1 MIARVGLGDAAF
13 SCAPGYYQPS
23 PDYTACIPNDWMRV
37 PGCWIGP
44 KTDWPLVCPSLSC
57 GGSLC
62 PTAQS
67 APAPSYS
74 APAPSAP
81 APSTPAAVGPQ
92 PNYSTAPK
100 VVTVEIQ
107 TPDGAVS
114 VAMPE
119 EYIPGTADHDLTPA
133 RVRIPNIWDSLD
145 PTKTSQFAYRGLA
158 RSLPVWISKDWRE
171 TLSAAAAPA
180 APAVDPLAAAAEMPF
195 LAFVAIGAACWML
208 RDKKGKR

>member
-1 MIARVGLGDAAF
+1 MLRSRVRLATISRRPITRPASLTIGCAFRAAGSGRKQTGLWFARR
-13 SCAPGYYQPS
+13 C
-23 PDYTACIPNDWMRV
+23 RV
-37 PGCWIGP
+37 
-44 KTDWPLVCPSLSC
+44 
-57 GGSLC
+57 
-62 PTAQS
+62 A
-67 APAPSYS
+67 APSYS